1 MFDNSEQQKYR
12 KGENRMGI
20 LFASI
25 GITAALG
32 AGVYFLIKKFDK

>member
-1 MFDNSEQQKYR
+1 MVDGSEQRKYW

-32 AGVYFLIKKFDK
+32 AGVYFLIKKFDR